1 MAQYIFKFYDPAS
14 YKIGKYIAISQDIKL
29 DVNQVSSVDFGK
41 FFGANGVQYGVVTI
55 KKTS

>member
-14 YKIGKYIAISQDIKL
+14 YKIGKYNAISQDIKL

-55 KKTS
+55 KKIS